1 MARRR
6 ALQGMSAGLQPWAA
20 QAMSHAA
27 GRYGHV
33 MFPENVY
40 EPVLE
45 CAEKLL
51 RLVGGSWASKVF
63 FSDDG
68 WVQATECCM
77 CGTRAWPAAQAKKT
91 LRWEVAEP
99 DERQVGHQHL
109 QVRQQMCPAQWL
121 PQTCN
126 SAWAAP

>member
-1 MARRR
+1 MACWL
-6 ALQGMSAGLQPWAA
+6 ALQGMSAELQPWAA

-40 EPVLE
+40 EPALE

-68 WVQATECCM
+68 WVQATKCQM
-77 CGTRAWPAAQAKKT
+77 CGTRACPAAQAKRT
-91 LRWEVAEP
+91 IAL
-99 DERQVGHQHL
+99 GH
-109 QVRQQMCPAQWL
+109 C
-121 PQTCN
+121 
-126 SAWAAP
+126 